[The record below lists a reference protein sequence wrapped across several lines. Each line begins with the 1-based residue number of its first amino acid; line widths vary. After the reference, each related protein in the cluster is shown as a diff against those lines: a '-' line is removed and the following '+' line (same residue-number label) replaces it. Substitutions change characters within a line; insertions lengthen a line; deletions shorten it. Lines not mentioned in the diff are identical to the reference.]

1 VSVVAM
7 GGADAALLASLRGQL
22 AGRWEVLAPEEG
34 DPFARARYPIVMV
47 VEDGVVLERDA
58 LWHVLRAF
66 SEGVGA
72 VVWDRLRLRDGVVE
86 VECGPAFDPDGFC
99 ARPVV
104 GGAYAVRRDVAGAFG
119 AAAAVVLRVAALH
132 GVAQVPRVL
141 HRVAGPERAVG
152 TAELDAVRGFL
163 AGRAAAALDRD
174 GIVTRWPQPAGRT
187 LVVVPTKNQ
196 AGLLRRC
203 LESLFRTRGEVPME
217 VVVIDHQSDEAA
229 TRDYLRQIAGLVRVM
244 PYEGAFDFA
253 RMNNLAVARFGG
265 EAETLLFLNNDTEA
279 IEAGWLSR
287 MRGLAARAEVGAV
300 GALLLYGDRRVQ
312 HAGVVLGYDGSAT
325 HAHALA
331 LADADGGRA
340 AGHLGQL
347 VALRE
352 VSAVTAACMVMRR
365 GVFAAV
371 GGFDEG
377 LPIGFNDTD
386 LCLRLRGAGY
396 RILQDG
402 RSVLFHHESRTR
414 HLTGQ
419 WLHPPDTARFQA
431 RWAAAIAAGDP
442 FYNPNLRLEVRDH
455 EARGDCLP
463 GGAVRVSWPAGPTA
477 PGAAPAAAAR
487 ARSAARRRR

>member
-1 VSVVAM
+1 
-7 GGADAALLASLRGQL
+7 
-22 AGRWEVLAPEEG
+22 
-34 DPFARARYPIVMV
+34 
-47 VEDGVVLERDA
+47 
-58 LWHVLRAF
+58 
-66 SEGVGA
+66 
-72 VVWDRLRLRDGVVE
+72 
-86 VECGPAFDPDGFC
+86 
-99 ARPVV
+99 
-104 GGAYAVRRDVAGAFG
+104 
-119 AAAAVVLRVAALH
+119 
-132 GVAQVPRVL
+132 
-141 HRVAGPERAVG
+141 
-152 TAELDAVRGFL
+152 
-163 AGRAAAALDRD
+163 
-174 GIVTRWPQPAGRT
+174 
-187 LVVVPTKNQ
+187 
-196 AGLLRRC
+196 
-203 LESLFRTRGEVPME
+203 ME

>member
-1 VSVVAM
+1 
-7 GGADAALLASLRGQL
+7 
-22 AGRWEVLAPEEG
+22 
-34 DPFARARYPIVMV
+34 
-47 VEDGVVLERDA
+47 VVLERDA

-66 SEGVGA
+66 GDGVGVA
-72 VVWDRLRLRDGVVE
+72 VWDRLRLLGGAVE

-99 ARPVV
+99 SRPVV
-104 GGAYAVRRDVAGAFG
+104 GGAFAVRRELAGARGGAWGGAWGG
-119 AAAAVVLRVAALH
+119 AAELVLRVAARH

-141 HRVAGPERAVG
+141 HRVTAAERAVG
-152 TAELDAVRGFL
+152 TAELAAVRGFL
-163 AGRAAAALDRD
+163 GGRASAELDRL
-174 GIVTRWPQPAGRT
+174 GIVTHWPQPTGRT

-196 AGLLRRC
+196 GGLLRRC

-217 VVVIDHQSDEAA
+217 VVVIDHQSDEAE
-229 TRDYLRQIAGLVRVM
+229 TRAYLRQVAGLVRVM

-265 EAETLLFLNNDTEA
+265 EAESLLFLNNDTEA
-279 IEAGWLSR
+279 IEAGWLGR
-287 MRGLAARAEVGAV
+287 MRSLAARAEVGAV

-331 LADADGGRA
+331 VADGADGRVP
-340 AGHLGQL
+340 GYLGQL

-352 VSAVTAACMVMRR
+352 MSAVTAACMMVRR
-365 GVFAAV
+365 GVFEGV
-371 GGFDEG
+371 GGFDEA

-442 FYNPNLRLEVRDH
+442 FYNPNLRLSVRDH
-455 EARGDCLP
+455 AAREDCLP
-463 GGAVRVSWPAGPTA
+463 GG
-477 PGAAPAAAAR
+477 R
-487 ARSAARRRR
+487 ARVTPGSGAL